1 MRRFYMKALLSV
13 VLLAA
18 AAALYGQEAARVVIR
33 ETSGTVEVKESSTG
47 DWVPAR
53 PGQNVSRSA
62 ELSTGF
68 RSTAVLE
75 VGNSVVMV
83 QALTRLTVDEIL
95 ASSGDERV
103 NINLRVGRVRA
114 DVKPPA
120 GGRTEFTVRSPSA
133 TASVRGTVFEFDGVR
148 LAVDEGR
155 VHVSG
160 GDRSGTYVG
169 VGHEARV
176 EPVTGR
182 TVSGV
187 ERVKEELTPASP
199 AGISNTLEAERL
211 APPAAGDMEL
221 SLNWR

>member
-1 MRRFYMKALLSV
+1 MKALLSV

-18 AAALYGQEAARVVIR
+18 AAVLYGQEAGRVVIQ
-33 ETSGTVEVKESSTG
+33 ETTGTVEVKESSTG

-53 PGQNVSRSA
+53 PGQSISRSA

-68 RSTAVLE
+68 RSTAVLA
-75 VGNSVVMV
+75 VGNSVVTV

-120 GGRTEFTVRSPSA
+120 GGRTEFTVRSPTA
-133 TASVRGTVFEFDGVR
+133 TASVRGTVFEFDGIR

-160 GDRSGTYVG
+160 GDQSGTYVG

-182 TVSGV
+182 TVSAV

-211 APPAAGDMEL
+211 VPPTAGDMEL
-221 SLNWR
+221 GFDWR